1 MLYWLRRKI
10 AKWLLTADIDIK
22 YINDKCKLKKATSG
36 SVAFDAVAN
45 IDEALVIRS
54 GEIVSIPI
62 GISLDTKESNI
73 GTFVCTRSGI
83 STKNGLIVVNSFGI
97 IDSDYRGECRISFY
111 NSGVNGDY
119 VVQPYERVAQIMIFR
134 TVDAHFY
141 ERSEL
146 KESFRGSGGFGHTGR
161 F

>member
-10 AKWLLTADIDIK
+10 ANWLLTADIDIK

-83 STKNGLIVVNSFGI
+83 STKNGLIDGGCFGI
-97 IDSDYRGECRISFY
+97 IR
-111 NSGVNGDY
+111 
-119 VVQPYERVAQIMIFR
+119 
-134 TVDAHFY
+134 
-141 ERSEL
+141 
-146 KESFRGSGGFGHTGR
+146 
-161 F
+161 